1 MACKMWFGFQF
12 NLSDSSDD
20 GLYRLD
26 LDPEGQGHQ
35 WKMISIQLGS
45 YFGAPK
51 KKSSWGCL
59 RVRPDAN
66 ANADANAD
74 AEADANADTE
84 ADANRSKTI
93 CQPPLKGG
101 RHNWLNL
108 ICLKILNIQMSLMQC
123 KNSKIQNAIN
133 NIFLSCCI
141 LTWIVLYLALS
152 LLLLACIT

>member
-51 KKSSWGCL
+51 KKSSRGCL

-66 ANADANAD
+66 ANADAN
-74 AEADANADTE
+74 
-84 ADANRSKTI
+84 RSKTI
-93 CQPPLKGG
+93 CRPPLKGVDIIIPFK
-101 RHNWLNL
+101 HISNL
-108 ICLKILNIQMSLMQC
+108 RYRASEP
-123 KNSKIQNAIN
+123 KN
-133 NIFLSCCI
+133 
-141 LTWIVLYLALS
+141 
-152 LLLLACIT
+152 

>member
-51 KKSSWGCL
+51 KKSSRGCL
-59 RVRPDAN
+59 RVRRDAN
-66 ANADANAD
+66 ANADADAD
-74 AEADANADTE
+74 
-84 ADANRSKTI
+84 ADANRNKTI
-93 CQPPLKGG
+93 CRPPLKGVD
-101 RHNWLNL
+101 
-108 ICLKILNIQMSLMQC
+108 IILAGKRAQ
-123 KNSKIQNAIN
+123 N
-133 NIFLSCCI
+133 NISNNKYEQI
-141 LTWIVLYLALS
+141 P
-152 LLLLACIT
+152 

>member
-1 MACKMWFGFQF
+1 MWFGFQF

-35 WKMISIQLGS
+35 WKMISIHLGS

-51 KKSSWGCL
+51 KKLSRGCL

-74 AEADANADTE
+74 ADADAD

-93 CQPPLKGG
+93 CRPPLKGVDIIYEFDPDFS
-101 RHNWLNL
+101 LQ
-108 ICLKILNIQMSLMQC
+108 KIE
-123 KNSKIQNAIN
+123 KG
-133 NIFLSCCI
+133 
-141 LTWIVLYLALS
+141 
-152 LLLLACIT
+152 